1 MDHPGRKDHEVKE
14 MGFAPGSGLSYFYV
28 GGTAATAL

>member
-14 MGFAPGSGLSYFYV
+14 MGFAPGLSYFYV
-28 GGTAATAL
+28 GGRAATTL